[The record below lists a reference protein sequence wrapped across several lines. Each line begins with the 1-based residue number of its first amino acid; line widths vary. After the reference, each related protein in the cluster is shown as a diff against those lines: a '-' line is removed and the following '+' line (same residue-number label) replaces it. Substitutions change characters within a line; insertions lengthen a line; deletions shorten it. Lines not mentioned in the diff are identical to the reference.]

1 MVDIFYIP
9 ERRILSEA
17 SSLMVSVWFLVWGIR
32 YKGEFDRELDGAAR
46 GIRWSMVGL
55 GLVVLLGSIDTLTIR
70 ARYFFAGWIWA
81 TAFLAWPNFAYHL
94 TALLRKIRLL
104 PKANDSVLRER

>member
-1 MVDIFYIP
+1 MVDISYIP

-46 GIRWSMVGL
+46 GVRWSMVGL
-55 GLVVLLGSIDTLTIR
+55 GIVLLLASIDTLSIR
-70 ARYFFAGWIWA
+70 ARYFFAGWIWS
-81 TAFLAWPNFAYHL
+81 TAFLAWPNFAHYL
-94 TALLRKIRLL
+94 TALLRKIGLL
-104 PKANDSVLRER
+104 PKASDAALR